1 MHPTILPT
9 TNKDPGT
16 HTIQIYKGGTWGAV
30 GNRNPGT
37 LIFSQELDNDDL
49 VFFQENTITLTTP
62 VPIDASQEMWLGYY
76 CTDID
81 TIPGTKGIAG
91 IDNGPRNE
99 GFGNIMIYDNQWM
112 TNYEY
117 NQAAYNFVIKGIV
130 QTIDSATVNIFF
142 NGNELVTNFL
152 GITYFHDNPT
162 GEEHCY
168 KLEVNCLEGGISL
181 LSNEVCIPGVGVT
194 ENGETARFM
203 VYPNPA
209 GNELRITNLSH
220 VSGKLSEANYELCDG
235 VIEIYDV
242 YGRRLLSN
250 HLITSSS
257 NHLINISSLSS
268 GVYFIRLIDEQG
280 SAVQR
285 FIKE

>member
-1 MHPTILPT
+1 
-9 TNKDPGT
+9 
-16 HTIQIYKGGTWGAV
+16 V